1 MCNVKMNPDD
11 DKHYCDTQDGWF
23 CPDCFL
29 GVCDDEDCD
38 GCETTR
44 EEMEEEEE
52 EEVAAPAP
60 EEARLSCQ
68 NSCLSC
74 QESCLSCQES
84 CLSCQMSC
92 FNLFMIPLFLTGRAG
107 AAFARGVERNVSW
120 RYDC

>member
-1 MCNVKMNPDD
+1 VCNVKMNPDD

-23 CPDCFL
+23 CPDCFP

-68 NSCLSC
+68 
-74 QESCLSCQES
+74 ESCLSCLT
-84 CLSCQMSC
+84 CYCC
-92 FNLFMIPLFLTGRAG
+92 CCCCLTGR
-107 AAFARGVERNVSW
+107 
-120 RYDC
+120 

>member
-23 CPDCFL
+23 CPDCFP

-52 EEVAAPAP
+52 EDASAPTP

-68 NSCLSC
+68 
-74 QESCLSCQES
+74 ESCLGCQE
-84 CLSCQMSC
+84 SC